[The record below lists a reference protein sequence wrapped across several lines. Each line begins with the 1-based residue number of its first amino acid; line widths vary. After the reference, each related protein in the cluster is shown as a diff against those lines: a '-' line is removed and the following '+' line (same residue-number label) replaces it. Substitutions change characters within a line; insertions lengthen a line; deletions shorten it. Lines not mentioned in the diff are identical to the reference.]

1 MDGSKGTSAF
11 EAVYAEG
18 VFVAGARA
26 CRVSLSSFGR
36 LTSCGLNVH

>member
-11 EAVYAEG
+11 EVVYAEG

-26 CRVSLSSFGR
+26 CRVFLSSFGTLMSR
-36 LTSCGLNVH
+36 GLNVH